1 MADTHK
7 ATGGGDEAPAY
18 WVAIPAAG
26 SGNRMGAAVPK
37 QYLELEG
44 RTVIEH
50 TLALFSNHPLV
61 AGIVV
66 ALAQH
71 DETWTRLAPS
81 AGCPLYTVTGGADR
95 HLSVLNALRRLSVL
109 GRPHDWVLVHD
120 AARPCLRR
128 ADLDRLIA
136 MLQDHPVGGL
146 LGVPVPDTLKRVDA
160 RGDVVETLVRDG
172 VWRALT
178 PQMFRLGALR
188 TALEAA
194 VVGGRAVTDEAGA
207 MEHAGHAVRMVEGHA
222 DNIKITA
229 PGDLALAEVFLRR
242 QQEQEEE

>member
-1 MADTHK
+1 MTGAAADQ
-7 ATGGGDEAPAY
+7 DPAY
-18 WVAIPAAG
+18 WVVIPAAG
-26 SGNRMGAAVPK
+26 AGNRMGAATPK
-37 QYLELEG
+37 QYLEIAG

-50 TLALFSNHPLV
+50 TLALFSAHPLV
-61 AGIVV
+61 SGIVV
-66 ALAQH
+66 ALAPG
-71 DETWTRLAPS
+71 DDAWARLAP
-81 AGCPLYTVTGGADR
+81 GTTCPLHTVTGGADR
-95 HLSVLNALRRLSVL
+95 HHSVLNALRRLSEL

-128 ADLDRLIA
+128 SDLDRLIA
-136 MLQDHPVGGL
+136 MLQEHPVGGL

-160 RGDVVETLVRDG
+160 KGNVVETLTRDG

-178 PQMFRLGALR
+178 PQMFRLDALR

-194 VVGGRAVTDEAGA
+194 VVGGRRVTDEAGA

-242 QQEQEEE
+242 QREETE

>member
-1 MADTHK
+1 MTDAQNGAADQ
-7 ATGGGDEAPAY
+7 DPAY
-18 WVAIPAAG
+18 WVVIPAAG
-26 SGNRMGAAVPK
+26 AGNRMGAATPK
-37 QYLELEG
+37 QYLEIAG

-50 TLALFSNHPLV
+50 TLARFSAHPLV
-61 AGIVV
+61 SGIVV
-66 ALAQH
+66 ALAPG
-71 DETWTRLAPS
+71 DDAWARLAP
-81 AGCPLYTVTGGADR
+81 ATTCPLHTVTGGADR
-95 HLSVLNALRRLSVL
+95 HHSVLNALRRLSVL

-128 ADLDRLIA
+128 SDLDRLIA

-146 LGVPVPDTLKRVDA
+146 LGVPVPDTLKRVNA
-160 RGDVVETLVRDG
+160 KGDVVETLTRDG

-178 PQMFRLGALR
+178 PQMFRLGALHS
-188 TALEAA
+188 ALEAA
-194 VVGGRAVTDEAGA
+194 VTGNRAVTDEAGA

-242 QQEQEEE
+242 QREEIE